1 MRNNGLGAV
10 NLAPT
15 TKDFNSKLNCPHD
28 FSHLEEIR
36 DDLPTLL
43 KRCPT
48 TGKLKLD
55 NQKQDTPLVRQSV
68 PAFELFQNSSTT
80 IKEEQ
85 QRWLNTRKE
94 SQTLR
99 MPYKRY
105 LAILPLMQEEKI
117 AQSAREQSEL
127 LKRRLCPA
135 EPAPANIKLEEGNIK
150 EELDNLY
157 NLPLKEQLKRK
168 HQSPAPSTFKRS
180 RNEENTKPS
189 TSQTAQLFKS
199 EKDSGT
205 HKIEKVNDSDDDDVV
220 EVPIEKK
227 APESK
232 PSTLSKKQQKHQQ
245 KNNKRFKAKL
255 RIPEQSSNRPVP
267 TQSQQGTTQ
276 NFDYKN
282 VDFRQFQGGAQRA
295 RGTEIKTQMRGKV
308 SKIIWSFTI
317 G

>member
-28 FSHLEEIR
+28 FSHQEEIR

-55 NQKQDTPLVRQSV
+55 NQKQDTLLVRQSV
-68 PAFELFQNSSTT
+68 PAFELFQGSSTT

-105 LAILPLMQEEKI
+105 LAILPLMQEQKI

-135 EPAPANIKLEEGNIK
+135 EPAPADIKLEDSNNK

-168 HQSPAPSTFKRS
+168 HQSPAPSSFKRS

-189 TSQTAQLFKS
+189 TSQIFKS

-205 HKIEKVNDSDDDDVV
+205 QKIEKVNDNSDDDDVV

-227 APESK
+227 APDSK
-232 PSTLSKKQQKHQQ
+232 PSTLSKQQQKRQQ

-267 TQSQQGTTQ
+267 TQSHQETTQ
-276 NFDYKN
+276 HFDYKN

>member
-28 FSHLEEIR
+28 FSHQEEIR

-43 KRCPT
+43 KRCT
-48 TGKLKLD
+48 TNGKLKLD
-55 NQKQDTPLVRQSV
+55 HHKQDTSLVRLCT
-68 PAFELFQNSSTT
+68 PAFELFQDSSTS

-105 LAILPLMQEEKI
+105 LAILPLMQQQKI
-117 AQSAREQSEL
+117 EQSAREQSEL

-135 EPAPANIKLEEGNIK
+135 EPAPADIKLETTFKK
-150 EELDNLY
+150 EEVNDLY

-189 TSQTAQLFKS
+189 TSQISESFKS
-199 EKDSGT
+199 E
-205 HKIEKVNDSDDDDVV
+205 NDSDTPKVENANDSNDDDVV
-220 EVPIEKK
+220 EVPIEKN
-227 APESK
+227 APENKS
-232 PSTLSKKQQKHQQ
+232 STLSKQQQKRQQ
-245 KNNKRFKAKL
+245 KNKRFKAKQ

-267 TQSQQGTTQ
+267 TQSQQTTSQ
-276 NFDYKN
+276 HFDYKN

-308 SKIIWSFTI
+308 SEIIRSFTI